1 MSERFD
7 VVVVGSGAG
16 GGVVAGELADR
27 GRRVL
32 LLEVGPHKTAAD
44 FTRWEARA
52 AHDLWWPIRFALI
65 DGGAGGAVG
74 LVAGRC
80 VGGSTTI
87 NTKVA
92 LRAHA
97 KDLAKWQEASGLVV
111 NLDPHYD
118 QVEERLGVRERTD
131 WPKSVRT
138 VEPGF
143 RALGA
148 ELEPARRPGVV
159 DVGVHGRLACVGRA
173 ALEARAAA
181 HAV

>member
-1 MSERFD
+1 MPERFD

-16 GGVVAGELADR
+16 GGVIAGELADR
-27 GRRVL
+27 GRNVL
-32 LLEVGPHKTAAD
+32 LLELGPHKTAAD
-44 FTRWEARA
+44 FTRWEAKA

-97 KDLAKWQEASGLVV
+97 KDYAKWHEASGLAFGASD
-111 NLDPHYD
+111 LDPHYG
-118 QVEERLGVRERTD
+118 QVERRLGVRERRD
-131 WPKSVRT
+131 WEKSVRT
-138 VEPGF
+138 V
-143 RALGA
+143 
-148 ELEPARRPGVV
+148 
-159 DVGVHGRLACVGRA
+159 
-173 ALEARAAA
+173 
-181 HAV
+181 

>member
-1 MSERFD
+1 MTAERFD

-16 GGVVAGELADR
+16 GGVVAGELAER
-27 GRRVL
+27 GRNVL

-44 FTRWEARA
+44 FTRWEAKA

-97 KDLAKWQEASGLVV
+97 NV
-111 NLDPHYD
+111 
-118 QVEERLGVRERTD
+118 
-131 WPKSVRT
+131 
-138 VEPGF
+138 PGS
-143 RALGA
+143 RRRVQRGIVTTGA
-148 ELEPARRPGVV
+148 
-159 DVGVHGRLACVGRA
+159 
-173 ALEARAAA
+173 ARARVFLRVARFA
-181 HAV
+181 G